1 MNSQLWIIDLC
12 YLNYAIFNKHSDFRP
27 GKNGKSGIP
36 GKEGLKGSKGA
47 PGLFGLDGSPGF

>member
-1 MNSQLWIIDLC
+1 MDPRL
-12 YLNYAIFNKHSDFRP
+12 AIFDKHSDFRP

-47 PGLFGLDGSPGF
+47 PGLFGSDGSPGFQGYKVCT